1 MAVILIMAFAVCGCY
16 LSDAASLASNDH
28 VTGGGAIEDGY
39 KNPNSL
45 IRSRL
50 LLEQAGQHGH
60 FSCTS
65 NSKRDL
71 IKDFGSLL
79 AVSADSPLLTSLSLC
94 KKTSTGREK
103 RSDAARGAS
112 ATGAKATDDDWLP
125 QLQTPL
131 RATLRLIIS
140 PHSRAFL
147 QMKKGSVYIT
157 KRPTWDAEACSVI
170 ACGVPAGALS
180 AFLAV
185 EPRKPITSVELLSV
199 TK

>member
-1 MAVILIMAFAVCGCY
+1 MAVIFIMAFAVCCY
-16 LSDAASLASNDH
+16 AGNSLSDAASNDD
-28 VTGGGAIEDGY
+28 VTGGAIDGDGY

-50 LLEQAGQHGH
+50 LLEQAGQQGH

-79 AVSADSPLLTSLSLC
+79 AAVSDSALLTSLSLC

-112 ATGAKATDDDWLP
+112 ATGAKAAAADWLP

-147 QMKKGSVYIT
+147 QMKKGSVYIS

-170 ACGVPAGALS
+170 ACGVPAGALN

-199 TK
+199 FK